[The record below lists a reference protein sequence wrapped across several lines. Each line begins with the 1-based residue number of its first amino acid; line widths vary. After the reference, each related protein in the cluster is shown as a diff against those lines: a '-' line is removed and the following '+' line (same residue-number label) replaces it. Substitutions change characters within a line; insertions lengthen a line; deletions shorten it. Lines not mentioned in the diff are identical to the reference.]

1 MEPNKDD
8 HMDGAH
14 STGILSRIRYMS
26 AYLNPALRRIA
37 EQVLKKPEKVKSMSI
52 KELATICDVS
62 ESTVTRFVREIDV
75 SSFQQFKILIAE
87 ELSQSQATET
97 SGSDRHVYE
106 DISETDDSKAIID
119 KVSARYAM
127 TVQDTMA
134 GSHSGQFEAAVA
146 AIEEADTLSFFA
158 MGSSMICVENALMR
172 FMRVGKSCQFF
183 RDLGVRQISTASLG
197 PRNLAIG
204 ISNSGRTIS
213 TVDALKAAREQG
225 ARTLCITS
233 FTDSPIVKYSDIKL
247 FTPTV
252 TGATGAADY
261 HESMVSKIAQLQ
273 MIDILYSIYAVKNF
287 GSAMEGLE
295 KTSNVTSVT
304 RY

>member
-1 MEPNKDD
+1 MQTKEDKKL
-8 HMDGAH
+8 GVEQT
-14 STGILSRIRYMS
+14 SGILSRIRYMS

-37 EQVLKKPEKVKSMSI
+37 EQVLRKPDKVKSMSI
-52 KELATICDVS
+52 KELATICEVS

-75 SSFQQFKILIAE
+75 KSFQQFKILIAE
-87 ELSQSQATET
+87 ELSQSQAVDAPST
-97 SGSDRHVYE
+97 DRHVYE
-106 DISETDDSKAIID
+106 DIAETDDTNAVIS

-127 TVQDTMA
+127 TVQDTMTGSNA
-134 GSHSGQFEAAVA
+134 GRFEAAVK
-146 AIEEADTLSFFA
+146 AIEQAETLSFFA

-183 RDLGVRQISTASLG
+183 RDLGVRQISTAALG
-197 PRNLAIG
+197 PNSLAIG
-204 ISNSGRTIS
+204 VSNSGRTIS
-213 TVDALKAAREQG
+213 TVDALKSAKEQG
-225 ARTLCITS
+225 ASTLCITS
-233 FTDSPIVKYSDIKL
+233 FTDSPIVKHSDLKL

-273 MIDILYSIYAVKNF
+273 VIDILYSIYAVRNF

-295 KTSNVTSVT
+295 KTSNVTSAT

>member
-1 MEPNKDD
+1 
-8 HMDGAH
+8 MDGAK
-14 STGILSRIRYMS
+14 SAGILSRIRYMS

-37 EQVLKKPEKVKSMSI
+37 EQVLKKPDNVKSMSI
-52 KELATICDVS
+52 NELANLCSVS

-75 SSFQQFKILIAE
+75 ASFQQFKILIAE
-87 ELSQSQATET
+87 ELSQSLVAD
-97 SGSDRHVYE
+97 GPASDSHVYE
-106 DISETDDSKAIID
+106 DISETDDAKTIIN
-119 KVSARYAM
+119 KISTRYSL
-127 TVQDTMA
+127 TVHDTMA
-134 GSHSGQFEAAVA
+134 ASNSDHLEAAVK

-197 PRNLAIG
+197 PKNLAIG
-204 ISNSGRTIS
+204 VSNSGRTIS
-213 TVDALKAAREQG
+213 TVDALKDAREQG

-233 FTDSPIVKYSDIKL
+233 FSDSPIVKHSDFKL

-252 TGATGAADY
+252 TGATGTADY

-273 MIDILYSIYAVKNF
+273 VIDILYSMYAVRNF
-287 GSAMEGLE
+287 GSAMEGLA
-295 KTSNVTSVT
+295 KTDSVTSIT